1 MPSFYPAASVR
12 TSNSLSNYRML
23 FQVNSDQSAI
33 QRLQLQLSTGRRFQT
48 PSEDISAAIKVLSS
62 QRQQEFRTQT
72 EVNLK
77 QADSILSVTETNLA
91 QTQSL
96 LNQVRAT
103 AVEAANNTLSDDQR
117 TALLNQVD
125 GVLSRL
131 TEIANAKFGDQY
143 IFAGS
148 NVRTD
153 PVSLNNNT
161 VVFSANN
168 EKLNTISDYNAVVT
182 TNVTA
187 QEVFGVRSNELIGT
201 ADLNPSVDEET
212 PLSILNL
219 GNGIRKGAIRL
230 SSGTEAVELDLSNA
244 HNLGEVVD
252 SISNVSLGG
261 RQLVATL
268 SATGIDIDYVDGGGG
283 LLRIDDVGSGA
294 TATDLG
300 INNTDSGSLSPS
312 IGTDLNPTLTPT
324 TKVSQLFGGAGL
336 PTGLSM
342 RITQGGKNYIVNTN
356 SLDTVEDLLNRI
368 ERTGANVDASIDPTG
383 RFLQVQSY
391 ESGSKLSIG
400 ENGDTLAT
408 LLGLRSMTED
418 TPLSQLNGGDGV
430 SLNTTGDD
438 LVITRNDGTTFRVSL
453 TGSQTVGDVIER
465 INNNVGNFTAATRV
479 EASLATVG
487 NGIVLTSQSGAQAV
501 SVTSAGG
508 SQAATGLGWT
518 DKDNITKQSTVSGS
532 GDFVIG
538 GRDVSG
544 VEVDGVFNS
553 LLKLRSA
560 ISNEDYASMESIWG
574 SMDLDLERLSIAR
587 GFVGTRQ
594 QDIASRLE
602 KSQDEVVQLKT
613 IESDNAD
620 TDLAGVI
627 SELSQR
633 QAALT
638 ASLQLL
644 GQTARNTLFDYL

>member
-1 MPSFYPAASVR
+1 MASFYPAASVR
-12 TSNSLSNYRML
+12 TSNPLSNYRML
-23 FQVNSDQSAI
+23 FQVNSDQAAI
-33 QRLQLQLSTGRRFQT
+33 QKLQLQLSTGRRFQT

-77 QADSILSVTETNLA
+77 QADSILNVTETNLA
-91 QTQSL
+91 QTQNL

-103 AVEAANNTLSDDQR
+103 AVEAANNTLSEDQR

-125 GVLSRL
+125 GVLNRL

-153 PVSLNNNT
+153 PVSLNNNA

-187 QEVFGVRSNELIGT
+187 QEVFGVRSNELVGT
-201 ADLNPSVDEET
+201 ADLNPSVHEDT

-230 SSGTEAVELDLSNA
+230 SSGTEAIELDLSNA

-252 SISNVSLGG
+252 SLSNVSLGG
-261 RQLVATL
+261 RQLVASL
-268 SATGIDIDYVDGGGG
+268 SASGIDIDYVDGGGG
-283 LLRIDDVGSGA
+283 LLRIEDVGSGA

-312 IGTDLNPTLTPT
+312 IGTDLNPILTPT
-324 TKVSQLFGGAGL
+324 TKVSQLFGGTGLPAGL
-336 PTGLSM
+336 SL
-342 RITQGGKNYIVNTN
+342 RITQGDKNYIVNTN

-383 RFLQVQSY
+383 RFLQVQSF

-408 LLGLRSMTED
+408 LLGLRSLTED

-430 SLNTTGDD
+430 LLNPSGDD
-438 LVITRNDGTTFRVSL
+438 LLITRNDGSTFRVSL

-487 NGIVLTSQSGAQAV
+487 NGIVLTSLPGAQAV
-501 SVTSAGG
+501 SVTNVGG

-518 DKDNITKQSTVSGS
+518 DKDNITKQSTVSGT

-553 LLKLRSA
+553 LLKLRNA

-574 SMDLDLERLSIAR
+574 SLDQDLERLSIAR

-602 KSQDEVVQLKT
+602 KSEDEIVQLKT